1 MQEHRPLTSLADG
14 YRGSRRGAGGRR
26 ARAAHQHPV
35 IATKDMHDDATCAP
49 RLREPPGGVRTCRAA
64 SESWTAH
71 KIVSVTAAPPSSTQ
85 APSERGLP
93 RPQPTS
99 HHLVAFARLTVR
111 LLGGS
116 GPNPESDP
124 TFRLTADLPSA
135 RFRSISTKAGHYES
149 FYIADTLTPRGA
161 WIRYTILKRP
171 DRLPRGSLWCTL
183 WSGAEPSRAQKATL
197 RPHELSAGPGE
208 LVRIGA
214 GD

>member
-1 MQEHRPLTSLADG
+1 MVIVAQ
-14 YRGSRRGAGGRR
+14 GAE
-26 ARAAHQHPV
+26 RAAAAPARR
-35 IATKDMHDDATCAP
+35 ISIPSSPPRTCTTTRPAP
-49 RLREPPGGVRTCRAA
+49 HACLNPRAVSRTCRAA

-71 KIVSVTAAPPSSTQ
+71 KIVSVMAAPPSSTQ

-135 RFRSISTKAGHYES
+135 RFRWISTKAGHYES

-183 WSGAEPSRAQKATL
+183 WSGAEPPRAQKATL
-197 RPHELSAGPGE
+197 QPHELSAGPGE